1 MACGKWGKG
10 EGAREEGEG
19 RRKDGGSRESGGR
32 SMESREWGSVDMT
45 VYGQWIVVGDGQRS
59 TQFGSWS
66 IEHGVEKGK
75 WK

>member
-1 MACGKWGKG
+1 
-10 EGAREEGEG
+10 
-19 RRKDGGSRESGGR
+19 
-32 SMESREWGSVDMT
+32 MESREWGSVDMT